1 MGAIIKKI
9 NKIKKK
15 KEGDSPAQKIVSNNQ
30 KISENIDESMRG
42 PQGTHKVY
50 GQIWDLEKDH
60 LTVNFE
66 KQKLLIEGKSY
77 SKRTYLDLLLLII

>member
-1 MGAIIKKI
+1 
-9 NKIKKK
+9 
-15 KEGDSPAQKIVSNNQ
+15 
-30 KISENIDESMRG
+30 MRG

-50 GQIWDLEKDH
+50 GQIWDLEKDY

-77 SKRTYLDLLLLII
+77 SKRTYLDLLLLVIWRPN

>member
-1 MGAIIKKI
+1 
-9 NKIKKK
+9 
-15 KEGDSPAQKIVSNNQ
+15 
-30 KISENIDESMRG
+30 MRG
-42 PQGTHKVY
+42 PQGTYKVY

-77 SKRTYLDLLLLII
+77 SKRTYLDLLLLVI

>member
-9 NKIKKK
+9 NKK

-30 KISENIDESMRG
+30 KISENIDKSMRG
-42 PQGTHKVY
+42 PQGTYKVY